1 MSNRGIFEEGD
12 EVDFDQINEQNL
24 KNIPRYELV
33 RDANVYKILVIKI
46 DKIRQI

>member
-33 RDANVYKILVIKI
+33 RDANVYKCSCL
-46 DKIRQI
+46 QIEKN